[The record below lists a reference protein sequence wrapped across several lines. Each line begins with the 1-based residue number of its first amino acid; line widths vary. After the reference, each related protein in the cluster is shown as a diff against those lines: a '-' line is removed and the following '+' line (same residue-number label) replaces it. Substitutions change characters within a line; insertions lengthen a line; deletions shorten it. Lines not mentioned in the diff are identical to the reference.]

1 MTPPACIETPRL
13 LLRPW
18 TPDDADALIE
28 VLTASHAALVR
39 WTPWVL
45 EESDTLDALRRKLGR
60 YAEGFETGPD
70 WRYAIVTR
78 GDGAR
83 IDDARIVGGASLH
96 ARVGPGAI
104 EIGYWLATAATGQGF
119 ATEAAAALTAEAFRM
134 SHIERVEIRCDPANA
149 ASMRVPERLHYRARP
164 SPVHEPAKPGR
175 PAADVVVW
183 DRPRAGG
190 PAGPP

>member
-1 MTPPACIETPRL
+1 MTPPARIETPRL

-18 TPDDADALIE
+18 TPDDAAALIE
-28 VLTASHAALVR
+28 VLTASRAALVR

-78 GDGAR
+78 GG
-83 IDDARIVGGASLH
+83 DARIVGGASLH

-104 EIGYWLATAATGQGF
+104 EIGYWLASAATGHGF
-119 ATEAAAALTAEAFRM
+119 ATEAAAALTAQAFRI
-134 SHIERVEIRCDPANA
+134 SHIERVEIRCDPANE
-149 ASMRVPERLHYRARP
+149 ASMRVPQRLRYDARP
-164 SPVHEPAKPGR
+164 DPVHEPAKPGR

-183 DRPRAGG
+183 DRHRAGG
-190 PAGPP
+190 PAAPP